1 MYTHHTRDRRAALA
15 ALLGAGYTQVNIAH
29 EIGVDPSAVSRE
41 LARNANADGSY
52 DARRAER
59 KARERRKHAK
69 LSSRSI
75 EGHRMREAM
84 IEALL
89 AAHHS
94 PEQIAGAFDIS
105 THTTIYAWIERS
117 RPDLKCYLRRRG
129 SKRRKYGEA
138 RIPSRF
144 QAAKRPIAKRPKI
157 VEQRQRIGDW
167 EGDTA
172 RGGDR
177 KSALVVHAE
186 RTSGF
191 VAAAALPRAT
201 ADAVH
206 ETVRRMLK
214 HVPVETITY
223 DNGSEF
229 ALHKMIEKDLH
240 ARVYFARPGR
250 PHERGTCE
258 NTIGLLR
265 EFFPKGTRFDTL
277 PNSAVAGAVHN
288 LNHRPRKRFSW
299 KTPCQVFGHC
309 CT

>member
-1 MYTHHTRDRRAALA
+1 
-15 ALLGAGYTQVNIAH
+15 
-29 EIGVDPSAVSRE
+29 
-41 LARNANADGSY
+41 
-52 DARRAER
+52 
-59 KARERRKHAK
+59 
-69 LSSRSI
+69 
-75 EGHRMREAM
+75 MREAM
-84 IEALL
+84 I
-89 AAHHS
+89 AAFLMAHYS
-94 PEQIAGAFDIS
+94 PEQIAGTFGIS

-117 RPDLKCYLRRRG
+117 RPDLKRYLRRRG
-129 SKRRKYGEA
+129 RKRRKYGDA

-144 QAAKRPIAKRPKI
+144 QAAKRPIAERPTI
-157 VEQRQRIGDW
+157 VEQRRRIGDW

-186 RTSGF
+186 RRSGF
-191 VAAAALPRAT
+191 VAASALPRAT

-214 HVPVETITY
+214 HMPVETITY

-229 ALHKMIEKDLH
+229 ALHKMIENDLH
-240 ARVYFARPGR
+240 ARVYFARPGH
-250 PHERGTCE
+250 PEERGTCE

-277 PNSAVAGAVHN
+277 HNSAVAKAVRN
-288 LNHRPRKRFSW
+288 LNHRPRKRLSW